1 MKIAL
6 DLDLKN
12 TNGNGVQP
20 SSSFNDE
27 YAYPD
32 FTVVFKEGEDQNL
45 DDAPEEGEMVIRY
58 RRKRMSEDNIREECS
73 YTFCVKEI
81 ISVKGDEDNSPAHS
95 YTEAGDALDKLASER
110 SKEKY

>member
-12 TNGNGVQP
+12 TSVNGPKPDIGI
-20 SSSFNDE
+20 DD

-32 FTVVFKEGEDQNL
+32 FTVTFKEGEDQDL
-45 DDAPEEGEMVIRY
+45 DEIPEEGEMVIRY
-58 RRKRMSEDNIREECS
+58 RRKRTSEDNLRDECTYS
-73 YTFCVKEI
+73 FCVLAIE
-81 ISVKGDEDNSPAHS
+81 SAKGDDESPAKS
-95 YTEAGDALDKLASER
+95 YNEAGDALDKLAAEK